1 MHRRHLLAL
10 GSVFVPVALSGCL
23 QPSGSG
29 SGTVTDDTAVSIA
42 AQAEQPAAPV
52 EYAVEMVTSLATTE
66 RPARLRVTITNPTDA
81 TVVLGEE
88 RDVQFH
94 HVASDARTI
103 YLYPAGD
110 ETERG
115 PVSPGCWQLTEYVA
129 VPEYYGT
136 VPLEAGKAIHAEA
149 AVYGHPELGAGTCL
163 PAGDHRIRTT
173 GVTGE
178 DEAAFDDD
186 SALTEFDWGFTIR
199 VER

>member
-10 GSVFVPVALSGCL
+10 GGVAVPVILPGCS
-23 QPSGSG
+23 QPPGSG
-29 SGTVTDDTAVSIA
+29 SGTETDDTAVSIVA
-42 AQAEQPAAPV
+42 RADQPTAPV
-52 EYAVEMVTSLATTE
+52 EYAVEMVTPLATTE

-81 TVVLGEE
+81 TVILGEE

-94 HVASDARTI
+94 HVASDARTL

-110 ETERG
+110 GTERG

-136 VPLEAGKAIHAEA
+136 VPLEAGKAIRTEA
-149 AVYGHPELGAGTCL
+149 AVYGHPELDAGTCL
-163 PAGDHRIRTT
+163 PAGDHRLRTM

-186 SALTEFDWGFTIR
+186 SGLTEFDWGFTLR